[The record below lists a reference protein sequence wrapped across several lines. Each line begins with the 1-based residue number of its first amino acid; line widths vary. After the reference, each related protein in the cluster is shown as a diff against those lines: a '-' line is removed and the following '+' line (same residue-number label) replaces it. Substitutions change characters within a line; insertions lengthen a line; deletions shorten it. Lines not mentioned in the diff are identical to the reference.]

1 MRCARRHVVKWSEL
15 GVMKM
20 YKSLKGKKRRK
31 YANSEDILQYIYELK
46 ERGVE
51 EIFVKG
57 RQFTFHYKE
66 NKKETSKPTQSNGN
80 NFVKILELLIRIM
93 VYLFLFFRSVG
104 PG

>member
-1 MRCARRHVVKWSEL
+1 
-15 GVMKM
+15 M

-46 ERGVE
+46 ERGIE

-66 NKKETSKPTQSNGN
+66 NKKETSEPTQSKSNGN
-80 NFVKILELLIRIM
+80 DFVKKILELIRMICILIRIM
-93 VYLFLFFRSVG
+93 GYLLF
-104 PG
+104 